1 MPLNTRLSDT
11 VHTLWDDLADFE
23 VARTEVALT
32 YLLEQLCALANAQ
45 TGYWL
50 GAVRVDAAS
59 SADPLKGWRPRVI
72 RYLHDDG
79 ERRRQF
85 RRLATGL
92 ENGGIDP
99 SIVKQLEGAGQF
111 RAARQ
116 SDLLPESWRRT
127 SELYRLA
134 FTQFGIHDTLY
145 VTFPVNSDAESY
157 FAIQRKGDTPRFT
170 ARERDAVAYALRG
183 IKWFHRQL
191 MLGHGLLVGD
201 KPLTPAERRV
211 LHLLLTDKSERQIAD
226 ALGLTVASTHKYV
239 TDIFRKFGVSGRP
252 GLTALWLGQDA

>member
-1 MPLNTRLSDT
+1 LM
-11 VHTLWDDLADFE
+11 F
-23 VARTEVALT
+23 
-32 YLLEQLCALANAQ
+32 LLERLCALVDAQ

-50 GAVRVDAAS
+50 GAVRLDANPG
-59 SADPLKGWRPRVI
+59 DPLKGWRPRII

-85 RRLATGL
+85 RRLAARL
-92 ENGGIDP
+92 EDGGVDP
-99 SIVKQLEGAGQF
+99 SSIKQVQGAGRF

-116 SDLLPESWRRT
+116 KDLVPESWRRN

-134 FTQFGIHDTLY
+134 FTQFGIHDTMF

-170 ARERDAVAYALRG
+170 ARERDTAAYALRG

-191 MLGHGLLVGD
+191 MLSHGLLVGD

-211 LHLLLTDKSERQIAD
+211 LHLLLTDKNESQMAD
-226 ALGLTVASTHKYV
+226 VLGLTVASTHKYV

-252 GLTALWLGQDA
+252 GLTALWLGQEG